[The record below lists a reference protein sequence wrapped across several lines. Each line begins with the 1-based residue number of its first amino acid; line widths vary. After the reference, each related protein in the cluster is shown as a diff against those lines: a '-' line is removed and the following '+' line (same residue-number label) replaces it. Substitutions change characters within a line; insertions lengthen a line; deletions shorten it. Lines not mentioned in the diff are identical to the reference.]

1 MRSESSCAC
10 LTRSSLSR
18 LVYQNADVRKSSAFA
33 FSCLSEGRCAGGD
46 LKRNDGEVFYVWKEC
61 ECVD

>member
-1 MRSESSCAC
+1 
-10 LTRSSLSR
+10 LSQ

-46 LKRNDGEVFYVWKEC
+46 LKRNDGEVFYVGRN
-61 ECVD
+61 VSVFD